1 MDKMNRP
8 HRFRGDLQFQ
18 KQVHDRTRAALLQKE
33 ADFARIHRDDSD
45 EQLLEYVRICSRELG
60 KAPHAGEIIGG
71 TYIAA
76 RLQGWDRVISAA
88 GLPQPLTIPAFEHRS
103 IYKAEYRAQEQLLR
117 KEQTAGK
124 DAARA
129 QRRRKDAEGRA
140 RELARQERDRAWG
153 RAHERDT
160 DAQLLEYIRVR
171 AAELEHAPVAQ
182 EVPGAAYIAGRFGSW
197 AVALT
202 VAGLPLPEG
211 VKPPN
216 PKTLK
221 AYREK
226 VRAAAAGAE
235 QK

>member
-1 MDKMNRP
+1 MNKMNRP
-8 HRFRGDLQFQ
+8 HRSRGDLQFQ
-18 KQVHDRTRAALLQKE
+18 KQVRDRTKKSLLQKE
-33 ADFARIHRDDSD
+33 TDFAQLHRDDSD
-45 EQLLEYVRICSRELG
+45 EQLLEYVRICSRKLG

-76 RLQGWDRVISAA
+76 RFQGWDRVILAA
-88 GLPQPLTIPAFEHRS
+88 GLPQPLAIPAFEHRS
-103 IYKAEYRAQEQLLR
+103 IYKAEYKAQEQLLR
-117 KEQTAGK
+117 KERTAGK
-124 DAARA
+124 DEARA
-129 QRRRKDAEGRA
+129 QRRQKDAEGRA
-140 RELARQERDRAWG
+140 RDLARQERDRAWG
-153 RAHERDT
+153 QEHAQDT
-160 DAQLLEYIRVR
+160 DAQLLEYIRAR
-171 AAELEHAPVAQ
+171 AAALEHAPAAQ
-182 EVPGAAYIAGRFGSW
+182 EVPGAAYIAQRFGSW